1 VTILVMLSGGVD
13 STAALVWALRET
25 DEPVHAHH
33 MHLIN
38 HEGRHEAE
46 AEACRRIIAFCRQ
59 TWRDFDYSELTLDF
73 SAMLWIP
80 WDMLCVC
87 FAAGQIVHKRPDI
100 VRLVIG
106 TCREEGHWRE
116 RWDHIYR
123 MVEGAAWPARA
134 PELLL
139 PFLDR
144 SKAEE
149 MEYLPAEIRSL
160 VWSCRQPVRSGSGLA
175 PRDGSSYLPCGRCRA
190 CEMTGVDV
198 AQSAPPS
205 EESGT

>member
-1 VTILVMLSGGVD
+1 MLSGGVD
-13 STAALVWALRET
+13 STAALVWALAET
-25 DEPVHAHH
+25 DEPVHVHH

-38 HEGRHEAE
+38 PEGRHEAE
-46 AEACRRIIAFCRQ
+46 AEACRRIVAFCRQ
-59 TWRDFDYSELTLDF
+59 KYRGFEFSELALCFT
-73 SAMLWIP
+73 AMPWIP

-116 RWDHIYR
+116 RWNQFYR
-123 MVEGAAWPARA
+123 MVEGAAWPRRA

-144 SKAEE
+144 SKAGE
-149 MEYLPAEIRSL
+149 MAFLPAELRSM
-160 VWSCRQPVRSGSGLA
+160 VWSCRRPVRSESGLESCGTCKA
-175 PRDGSSYLPCGRCRA
+175 CRNTEVSYGRHEPA
-190 CEMTGVDV
+190 
-198 AQSAPPS
+198 A
-205 EESGT
+205 EEVGA

>member
-1 VTILVMLSGGVD
+1 MTILVMYSGGVD
-13 STAALVWALRET
+13 SAAVLVWALTET
-25 DEPVHAHH
+25 DEPVHVHH

-38 HEGRHEAE
+38 PEGRHKAE
-46 AEACRRIIAFCRQ
+46 AEASRRIVAICRREY
-59 TWRDFDYSELTLDF
+59 RDIDYSELTLDF
-73 SAMLWIP
+73 SEMPGMP
-80 WDMLCVC
+80 WDMLCIC

-116 RWDHIYR
+116 RWDQFYR

-144 SKAEE
+144 SKAVE
-149 MEYLPAEIRSL
+149 MAYLPAEVRSM
-160 VWSCRQPVRSGSGLA
+160 VWSCRRPVWAETS
-175 PRDGSSYLPCGRCRA
+175 PTPCGTCRA
-190 CEMTGVDV
+190 WTVTG
-198 AQSAPPS
+198 QNQRRR
-205 EESGT
+205 EETSK

>member
-1 VTILVMLSGGVD
+1 
-13 STAALVWALRET
+13 
-25 DEPVHAHH
+25 

-38 HEGRHEAE
+38 HEGRNEAE
-46 AEACRRIIAFCRQ
+46 AEACRSIVAFCRKEY
-59 TWRDFDYSELTLDF
+59 RGFEYSELTLDF
-73 SAMLWIP
+73 SAMPWMP

-116 RWDHIYR
+116 RWEHFYR

-144 SKAEE
+144 LRA
-149 MEYLPAEIRSL
+149 MEHVTFLVTGLPEDASGGNLLMARDAGRWASA
-160 VWSCRQPVRSGSGLA
+160 PYVRSWWPWLA
-175 PRDGSSYLPCGRCRA
+175 PLHSQGFPEFLHNWFQIGMTQAPAGSVRPLTDSTHPNRREHG
-190 CEMTGVDV
+190 
-198 AQSAPPS
+198 
-205 EESGT
+205 